1 MNEFPAEYFAES
13 YSQLGSISAVL
24 GGLVFAAAAALLN
37 TAAGT
42 SDPRALD
49 RPAGLT
55 AGSAVLS
62 SVCLVVA
69 SLAWTLMAAQSFRDA
84 ATNQPVSEF
93 FHQLN
98 LTATYVFMGGL
109 ALFFA
114 SVGSSGWIGSPKLGI
129 ATTTAAIIGSIAAL
143 IIGLQF
149 IT

>member
-1 MNEFPAEYFAES
+1 MNEIPAEYFAES
-13 YSQLGSISAVL
+13 YSQLGSISALL
-24 GGLVFAAAAALLN
+24 GGLVFAAAASLLN

-49 RPAGLT
+49 RPAALT

-69 SLAWTLMAAQSFRDA
+69 ALAWTLMAAQSFQDA
-84 ATNQPVSEF
+84 GTDQPVPETI
-93 FHQLN
+93 HQLN

-114 SVGSSGWIGSPKLGI
+114 SVGSSGWIGSPKLGL
-129 ATTTAAIIGSIAAL
+129 ATTAAAAIGSIAAL
-143 IIGLQF
+143 LIVLQF
-149 IT
+149 M